1 MRSFLS
7 STLVLL
13 AVSISLSGQQLGPQT
28 LDDLEGSPAGSNV
41 IRFLKAINATETFA
55 AEDLP
60 QIFAQSLIEKRGTA
74 RLLDVM
80 ADIKAHEG
88 LIELYEAE
96 RTSTFRYELKA
107 KGLKLD
113 EWIDI
118 SLELEDQ
125 PPYKIKALHGLD
137 ISSIPA
143 KTTTPMLGPGKGVEI
158 PTFEG
163 KVDAK
168 KFQELDQWIQAK
180 ADQHQFSGVVLIA
193 KDFKPLLHK
202 AYGMASKR
210 YQVPNTTETR
220 FRLASISKI
229 FTATAILR
237 LAEQGKLSL
246 DDKLGKYLAVEEF
259 ADPRAKEVKIR
270 HLLNHQSGWASYW
283 NVPDYTENRLQL
295 RSVADYMS
303 FIKKLP
309 LTFDPGTKTAYS
321 NSGYVVL
328 GAVVEAASGMDYYE
342 FIDQEIYKPAGMSH
356 SGSFEL
362 DHIVENLATCYT
374 NYDYRSER
382 VGKDYPF
389 ENIFF
394 SAPKGVP
401 AGSSIS
407 TTGDLLK
414 YLKAVVSNKVLNAT
428 SVNFLRA
435 RNGSAGK
442 PGDFIF
448 HNGGAPGSNTWMQCN
463 VENGYSIIVLGNYD
477 PPTSTKVVRHIGKVL
492 HLQVL

>member
-1 MRSFLS
+1 MTRYVFSVLTLS
-7 STLVLL
+7 
-13 AVSISLSGQQLGPQT
+13 AISLSLYGQQLGPQT
-28 LDDLEGSPAGSNV
+28 LADLEESPAGSNV
-41 IRFLKAINATETFA
+41 IRFLKAINETETFA
-55 AEDLP
+55 AEDLS
-60 QIFAQSLIEKRGTA
+60 QIFAQSLIDKRGTA
-74 RLLDVM
+74 MLLDVM

-118 SLELEDQ
+118 SLELEGK
-125 PPYKIKALHGLD
+125 PPYKISALHGLD

-143 KTTTPMLGPGKGVEI
+143 KTTEPMLGPGKSVEI
-158 PTFEG
+158 PKYEAN
-163 KVDAK
+163 VNAK
-168 KFQELDQWIQAK
+168 KLKDLDQWIKAK

-193 KDFKPLLHK
+193 KDFKPLFHK

-210 YQVPNTTETR
+210 YKVPNTVETK
-220 FRLASISKI
+220 FRLASVSKL

-246 DDKLGKYLAVEEF
+246 DDSLDKFLSIEEF
-259 ADPRAKEVKIR
+259 ADPRVKDVQIR
-270 HLLNHQSGWASYW
+270 HLLNHQSGWTSYW
-283 NVPDYTENRLQL
+283 NVPDYTENRVQL
-295 RSVADYMS
+295 RSVADYMA

-309 LTFDPGTKTAYS
+309 LTFDPGTNTAYS

-328 GAVVEAASGMDYYE
+328 GAVVEAASGMDYYQ

-382 VGKDYPF
+382 VGKDYPY

-407 TTGDLLK
+407 TTGDLLNF
-414 YLKAVVSNKVLNAT
+414 LQAVVSNKILNAT

-435 RNGSAGK
+435 RNGAEGK
-442 PGDFIF
+442 PGAFIF
-448 HNGGAPGSNTWMQCN
+448 HNGGAPGSNTWVQCN

-492 HLQVL
+492 QLQVL

>member
-1 MRSFLS
+1 MRKYQL
-7 STLVLL
+7 TIIALL
-13 AVSISLSGQQLGPQT
+13 FFQLALRGQQLGQQT
-28 LDDLEGSPAGSNV
+28 LAQLEESPAGSNV
-41 IRFLKAINATETFA
+41 LHFLNAINETQTFV
-55 AEDLP
+55 AEDLAA
-60 QIFAQSLIEKRGTA
+60 IFAQSLIDKRGTQM
-74 RLLDVM
+74 LLDVM

-118 SLELEDQ
+118 SMELEDN

-143 KTTTPMLGPGKGVEI
+143 KATVPMLTPGKDTEV
-158 PTFEG
+158 PSLQA
-163 KVDAK
+163 DAQPQK
-168 KFQELDQWIQAK
+168 LKELDLWIQAQ

-193 KDFKPLLHK
+193 KDFKPIFHK

-210 YQVPNTTETR
+210 YQVKNTLETK
-220 FRLASISKI
+220 FRLASVSKI
-229 FTATAILR
+229 FTATAILQ

-246 DDKLGKYLAVEEF
+246 DDKLGKYVAVDEF
-259 ADPRAKEVKIR
+259 VDSRVKDVKIR
-270 HLLNHQSGWASYW
+270 HLLTHQSGWASYW
-283 NVPDYTENRLQL
+283 SDPYFSEHRTQL

-309 LTFDPGTKTAYS
+309 LNFAPGTKTAYS

-328 GAVVEAASGMDYYE
+328 GAVIEAAAGMDYYD
-342 FIDQEIYKPAGMSH
+342 FVDQYIYQAAGMSK

-374 NYDYRSER
+374 NYNYRSEK

-407 TTGDLLK
+407 TTGDLLNF
-414 YLKAVVSNKVLNAT
+414 LEAVVSKKILKQA
-428 SVNFLRA
+428 SIDFLRA
-435 RNGSAGK
+435 GIGSRDK
-442 PGDFIF
+442 PGAFIF
-448 HNGGAPGSNTWMQCN
+448 HNGGGQGMNTWMQCN
-463 VENGYSIIVLGNYD
+463 VENGYSIIVLGNYG
-477 PPTSTKVVRHIGKVL
+477 PPTSSKVVRHIGKVL
-492 HLQVL
+492 QLQVL

>member
-1 MRSFLS
+1 MFSLLFFQLS
-7 STLVLL
+7 LN
-13 AVSISLSGQQLGPQT
+13 GQQLGQQT
-28 LDDLEGSPAGSNV
+28 LTQLEESPAGSNV
-41 IRFLKAINATETFA
+41 LRFLSTINTTEAFV

-60 QIFAQSLIEKRGTA
+60 AIFAQSLIDKRGNQM
-74 RLLDVM
+74 LLDVM

-118 SLELEDQ
+118 SLELEDS

-143 KTTTPMLGPGKGVEI
+143 KATVPMLKPEKGVEVSKLQVNVQ
-158 PTFEG
+158 PQ
-163 KVDAK
+163 KLKD
-168 KFQELDQWIQAK
+168 LDLWIQAQ

-193 KDFKPLLHK
+193 KDFEPIFHK

-210 YQVPNTTETR
+210 YQVKNTLETK
-220 FRLASISKI
+220 FRLASVSKI
-229 FTATAILR
+229 FTATAILQ

-246 DDKLGKYLAVEEF
+246 DDKLGKYLPLDEF
-259 ADPRAKEVKIR
+259 ADPRTKDIKIR
-270 HLLNHQSGWASYW
+270 HLLTHQSGWASYW
-283 NVPDYTENRLQL
+283 NDPNFSENRTQL
-295 RSVADYMS
+295 RTVADYMS

-309 LTFDPGTKTAYS
+309 LNFDPGSKTAYS
-321 NSGYVVL
+321 NSGYLVL
-328 GAVVEAASGMDYYE
+328 GAVIEAAAGRDYYDY
-342 FIDQEIYKPAGMSH
+342 IDQYIYQAADMPN

-374 NYDYRSER
+374 NYNYRSEK

-389 ENIFF
+389 ENIFY

-407 TTGDLLK
+407 TTGDLLN
-414 YLKAVVSNKVLNAT
+414 YLEAVVSKKILKQS
-428 SVNFLRA
+428 SVDFLRA
-435 RNGSAGK
+435 GIGSRDKAGA
-442 PGDFIF
+442 FIF
-448 HNGGAPGSNTWMQCN
+448 HNGGGQGINTWMQCN
-463 VENGYSIIVLGNYD
+463 VENGYSIIVLGNYG
-477 PPTSTKVVRHIGKVL
+477 PPTSSKVVRHIGKVL
-492 HLQVL
+492 QLQVL